1 MTNSKRDFLFPEELF
16 NVSDGSIFYEMGIS
30 APQLLQKTGN
40 TPDGLDIYVREFSV
54 DFEESRL
61 GIDEESSKSMRQYKV
76 VDLAY
81 LTKLEEFLG
90 VAYLATAE

>member
-1 MTNSKRDFLFPEELF
+1 MANNERNFLFPNELL
-16 NVSDGSIFYEMGIS
+16 NISNGSIFYEMDIT

-40 TPDGLDIYVREFSV
+40 TPDGLDIYVREFNV
-54 DFEESRL
+54 DFDESRL

-90 VAYLATAE
+90 VAYLATAK